1 MNAKLP
7 GARISLLLA
16 AVYLSVLPAGCSS
29 PGPATEEPTII
40 QTQVKTSGPLT
51 GAELAYFNNDFFCI
65 GIIYYCYTIA
75 YFFVRWDYC
84 YI

>member
-40 QTQVKTSGPLT
+40 QTQANTSGPLT
-51 GAELAYFNNDFFCI
+51 GAELAYFNNDFFQSATVVSQSQI
-65 GIIYYCYTIA
+65 WSA
-75 YFFVRWDYC
+75 PVFN
-84 YI
+84 